1 MDCNSQEKVK
11 YFQIDYK
18 LSKGDNYKV
27 KDGMNLKTEFFEK
40 MNDFYDS
47 LFERI
52 LETLPS
58 FKLFNDYNFDLN
70 EISHNTCL
78 LIGKDCNWDVC
89 QIFHKIGFQRL
100 ARRVLLP
107 DIRCNQA
114 KVGNQLN
121 RDSEEFK
128 KLQNF
133 VLRIVGQYDQDHVL
147 STKKYGE
154 FILLHFLSVQELKK
168 VKYEQPETIYNYLQ
182 PQKSNKD
189 TKSDQ
194 KLNNNIKQSHNFQ
207 MISDQQSQQEL
218 QSLCASDFN
227 KNKSIDQ
234 KSILEKINSAPSGQ
248 FKNEKPFNL
257 ANENNCNNQME
268 LEQIDDFD
276 DRQTCSDNDIYQID
290 RGDYY
295 QFTTNQKRN
304 NENYIF
310 QQQEKSNQ
318 EKLIRDNFSLKNTSL
333 NQIQIENNNQ
343 QINLRS
349 NNNQAQLNKELKSA
363 KDVSISNQSSLI
375 QENQKQNPLNFQ
387 QQQSDTLQEDLELNV
402 LEKEFKRCKE
412 EYLDSKKEKKD
423 IEYKAI
429 LKKVKFFQN
438 GLKLAKLEQEKFLKQ
453 NPDYNV
459 PQKQNQQQSK
469 GYLFIE

>member
-27 KDGMNLKTEFFEK
+27 KDACLKESQRLYHPLNCLMTIILIQ
-40 MNDFYDS
+40 MRS
-47 LFERI
+47 VTILACQLERI
-52 LETLPS
+52 A
-58 FKLFNDYNFDLN
+58 
-70 EISHNTCL
+70 
-78 LIGKDCNWDVC
+78 IGT
-89 QIFHKIGFQRL
+89 
-100 ARRVLLP
+100 VL
-107 DIRCNQA
+107 
-114 KVGNQLN
+114 KVGKKGLITRHKMQL
-121 RDSEEFK
+121 SK
-128 KLQNF
+128 
-133 VLRIVGQYDQDHVL
+133 IGQYDQDHVL